1 VIDWLITSGQE
12 LAEEASAKRRREI
25 PPGTKEKKVWKWAVV
40 VSLVSSLQGSIFFD
54 QSLEMQIV
62 LILPWNTV
70 SSSDM
75 NPKSINSAPPPPS
88 KSRFYTSI
96 CARAPTIYIYIRII
110 WILYIILPSF
120 IFCKASKSGFWC
132 FLFNNCRQPGIE
144 TLLNIFIRM
153 ISTSTHEY

>member
-1 VIDWLITSGQE
+1 M
-12 LAEEASAKRRREI
+12 
-25 PPGTKEKKVWKWAVV
+25 

-54 QSLEMQIV
+54 KSLEMQIV

-75 NPKSINSAPPPPS
+75 NPKSINSAPPPSS

-96 CARAPTIYIYIRII
+96 CARARPPYIYRNHMNI
-110 WILYIILPSF
+110 IILPSL

-132 FLFNNCRQPGIE
+132 FLFNNWRQPGIE
-144 TLLNIFIRM
+144 TLLNIFIRTM
-153 ISTSTHEY
+153 ISTSAHEY